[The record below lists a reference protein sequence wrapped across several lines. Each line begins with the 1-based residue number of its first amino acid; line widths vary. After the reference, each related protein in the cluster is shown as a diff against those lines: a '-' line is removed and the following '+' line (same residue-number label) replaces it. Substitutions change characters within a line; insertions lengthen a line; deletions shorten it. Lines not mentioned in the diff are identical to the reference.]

1 MGYYV
6 IKEPSYFR
14 DFVCRGAECESNCCN
29 GWEDIIWLNE
39 EYERLCA
46 LDLTEE
52 MREKA
57 KGAFEM
63 LEIPEYN
70 GVLWNL
76 RLSGRNCPFLAEN
89 SLCSIQRDFGE
100 EFISNTC
107 RIYPRVSVYNEGVL
121 TRGCYMSCPEIA
133 RAVFDS
139 ESALEICTRQIPAR
153 EEKVVLRAVLC
164 EDESDFEKNPAMRF
178 RNEIFS
184 LFYDIVSRPKK
195 SVYENLGMA
204 LSAAFEL
211 SKSEDISKTEGII
224 RRDGCAEWNGELF
237 AGVPELLREIFGE
250 EFFFGYEEIKA
261 VQEIFPKHFLK
272 NIALNLLFELKMPF
286 CFEDGS
292 VYENFRFYTLVFG
305 IFTAVLSRAAVCGKP
320 VTGELSRVD
329 RKIVHDREIMNRI
342 AKRI

>member
-1 MGYYV
+1 MGYYL

-29 GWEDIIWLNE
+29 GWEDIIWLND

-46 LDLTEE
+46 LDLTKE
-52 MREKA
+52 MLENVKS
-57 KGAFEM
+57 AFEM
-63 LEIPEYN
+63 LEIPEYD

-76 RLSGRNCPFLAEN
+76 RLSGKNCPFLAEN

-107 RIYPRVSVYNEGVL
+107 RVYPRVSVYNEGVL

-133 RAVFDS
+133 NAVIDS
-139 ESALEICTRQIPAR
+139 ESALEICTRQIPAS

-184 LFYDIVSRPKK
+184 LFYDIVSCPKK

-211 SKSEDISKTEGII
+211 SKAEDIPKTAEII
-224 RRDGCAEWNGELF
+224 QRGVCSERNEELF
-237 AGVPELLREIFGE
+237 AGVSELLREFFGE
-250 EFFFGYEEIKA
+250 EYVLDYEKIKA

-286 CFEDGS
+286 CFGDGS

-305 IFTAVLSRAAVCGKP
+305 IFTAVLFRAAVCKKS

-329 RKIVHDREIMNRI
+329 RKIVHDRAVMNRI
-342 AKRI
+342 AERI